1 MLNLARLLVLH
12 EAARTGSLT
21 LAAAEL
27 NYTTSAVSQQI
38 ALLERETDAQ
48 LLERHPRGV
57 RLTEAGRVLVERTGT
72 VLAELQA
79 AEDELAAVQHGR
91 GGRLRFASFP
101 TANAVLMPRAVAAF
115 RPRHPHVE
123 LLLSE
128 RDRDEGLAGVA
139 ERDLDLALVYEFSLV
154 PVVVPDGVEVRP
166 LLKDAV
172 YIMLPEGHRLA
183 SRRRLRLADLGDETW
198 IQGVRHGSTLE
209 VLPLAARA
217 AGFEPH
223 ILFRTDDQTTVRGL
237 VAAGLGIA
245 MVPWLVL
252 SSMPPGLVARPLDA
266 PALTRTVMVASPS
279 SRSVVAAAAMT
290 EALEAAAVDLDASGP
305 PRGT

>member
-1 MLNLARLLVLH
+1 MLNLARLRVLH

-38 ALLERETDAQ
+38 ALLERETSAQ

-57 RLTEAGRVLVERTGT
+57 RLTEAGRVLVEHTGS

-79 AEDELAAVQHGR
+79 AEDELDAVQHGK

-115 RPRHPHVE
+115 RPRHPDVE
-123 LLLSE
+123 LVLSE
-128 RDRDEGLAGVA
+128 RDRDDGLAGVA
-139 ERDLDLALVYEFSLV
+139 ERELDLALVYEFSLV
-154 PVVVPDGVEVRP
+154 PVVVPEEVQVRA
-166 LLKDAV
+166 LLTDPV
-172 YIMLPEGHRLA
+172 NIMLPEGHRLA
-183 SRRRLRLADLGDETW
+183 RRRRLRLVDLAHETW
-198 IQGVRHGSTLE
+198 IQGVRHGSTID
-209 VLPLAARA
+209 VLPKACRA
-217 AGFEPH
+217 AGFEPR

-252 SSMPPGLVARPLDA
+252 PSMPPGLVARPLDE
-266 PALTRTVMVASPS
+266 PALTRTVMLAWPS
-279 SRSVVAAAAMT
+279 TRSLAAATAMT
-290 EALEAAAVDLDASGP
+290 EALERAARELGAATVSP
-305 PRGT
+305 